1 MIKSKKK
8 GSNFLQTISN
18 KIANMESAYEIDE
31 EDQIPKNQ
39 NTTNLNTSNPELIQ
53 ENDNNNYNNNILK
66 ESIISPN
73 DINTNNLKESTVSQ
87 NEIQSPSP
95 QSLSSINSVYC
106 KYHNKT
112 YLKLDQNTFEIV
124 CEKCLQEGNKSQL
137 DIDTNISSE
146 NLENI
151 YDSEFNC
158 YKHNEIKGSFY
169 CDECK
174 EFICK
179 MCFAEEHRKHKCHL
193 PEVIKKE
200 FIEQLDE
207 FLNSSSELTPV
218 FIENIIDIKR
228 IYENMKKQKD
238 DIEKIPQNV
247 IKIIFNSNE
256 TQVNLMKEKIS
267 KKMLGID
274 SEIKDNYTTFN
285 IIKDK
290 SKKYFELLEEI
301 LKNIN
306 NNDKKNFENNFQ
318 FCEYHKNEAALLNE
332 IEKYIKTSLNF
343 INIRLKNSNDKYEE
357 NKEDI
362 EKSLNM
368 ISKEISNYEK
378 SCISSIITGRQ
389 SRSIVLRRFIHFS
402 HNEIKYF
409 KTSII
414 GFASNNDI
422 FLTGI
427 SLCGLY
433 IKKSKKMKSFTLQT
447 PNEDKDSL
455 DINNSTNT
463 NQETKE
469 DIPKLDIQVT
479 VSTMTNHVEGE
490 KLFSQQ
496 CVLTGVK
503 KIEEPAVIIN
513 FEKGVNITKEK
524 LYLIKVENLSDNNY
538 IDILTG
544 RVPELKRK
552 NIQVIRCQNSGIQF
566 LFKQAEGI
574 TTDFDEFNQG
584 IIEGVLYSYTK

>member
-73 DINTNNLKESTVSQ
+73 DINTNILKESTVSQ

-106 KYHNKT
+106 KYHNKA
-112 YLKLDQNTFEIV
+112 YLKLDQNNFEIV
-124 CEKCLQEGNKSQL
+124 CEKCLEEGNKSQL

-218 FIENIIDIKR
+218 FNENIIDIKR

-285 IIKDK
+285 LIKDK
-290 SKKYFELLEEI
+290 SKKYF
-301 LKNIN
+301 
-306 NNDKKNFENNFQ
+306 DSMFYKKVYNLIYMFFR
-318 FCEYHKNEAALLNE
+318 K
-332 IEKYIKTSLNF
+332 
-343 INIRLKNSNDKYEE
+343 
-357 NKEDI
+357 
-362 EKSLNM
+362 
-368 ISKEISNYEK
+368 
-378 SCISSIITGRQ
+378 
-389 SRSIVLRRFIHFS
+389 V
-402 HNEIKYF
+402 
-409 KTSII
+409 
-414 GFASNNDI
+414 
-422 FLTGI
+422 
-427 SLCGLY
+427 
-433 IKKSKKMKSFTLQT
+433 
-447 PNEDKDSL
+447 
-455 DINNSTNT
+455 
-463 NQETKE
+463 
-469 DIPKLDIQVT
+469 
-479 VSTMTNHVEGE
+479 
-490 KLFSQQ
+490 
-496 CVLTGVK
+496 
-503 KIEEPAVIIN
+503 
-513 FEKGVNITKEK
+513 K
-524 LYLIKVENLSDNNY
+524 LYHN
-538 IDILTG
+538 
-544 RVPELKRK
+544 
-552 NIQVIRCQNSGIQF
+552 F
-566 LFKQAEGI
+566 
-574 TTDFDEFNQG
+574 
-584 IIEGVLYSYTK
+584 

>member
-1 MIKSKKK
+1 MSKSKKK
-8 GSNFLQTISN
+8 GNNFLQAISN
-18 KIANMESAYEIDE
+18 KIANMEAEYEIDE
-31 EDQIPKNQ
+31 ENQ
-39 NTTNLNTSNPELIQ
+39 NINNNDFIKLNSSNPELIQ
-53 ENDNNNYNNNILK
+53 ENNDNNNNILK
-66 ESIISPN
+66 ESIISQN
-73 DINTNNLKESTVSQ
+73 DIQ
-87 NEIQSPSP
+87 PPSP

-106 KYHNKT
+106 KYHNKAF
-112 YLKLDQNTFEIV
+112 LKLDQNSFEIV
-124 CEKCLQEGNKSQL
+124 CEKCIEEGNKSQL
-137 DIDTNISSE
+137 DIDTNISLDNFGST
-146 NLENI
+146 
-151 YDSEFNC
+151 YDPEFNC

-207 FLNSSSELTPV
+207 LLNLSSELTPV
-218 FIENIIDIKR
+218 FNENIIDIKN

-247 IKIIFNSNE
+247 IKIIFNNNE
-256 TQVNLMKEKIS
+256 TQVNLLKEKIN

-274 SEIKDNYTTFN
+274 GEVFDNNTTFN

-290 SKKYFELLEEI
+290 MKKYFELLEEI
-301 LKNIN
+301 LSYISN
-306 NNDKKNFENNFQ
+306 KNFEDNFQ
-318 FCEYHKNEAALLNE
+318 LCEFHKKESSLFKE
-332 IEKYIKTSLNF
+332 IEKFIKTSLNF
-343 INIRLKNSNDKYEE
+343 IKIRLKNTNDKFEE
-357 NKEDI
+357 NKDI
-362 EKSLNM
+362 IDNSMNM

-378 SCISSIITGRQ
+378 SCVSSITTGRQ

-409 KTSII
+409 KSSII
-414 GFASNNDI
+414 GFASNNNI

-433 IKKSKKMKSFTLQT
+433 TRKNKKMKLITLET
-447 PNEDKDSL
+447 PKDEKERDSL
-455 DINNSTNT
+455 NINNTNNSQET
-463 NQETKE
+463 NQ
-469 DIPKLDIQVT
+469 DISQLDIQVT
-479 VSTMTNHVEGE
+479 VSTMSNHVEGE
-490 KLFSQQ
+490 KLFSQK
-496 CVLTGVK
+496 CVLNGVR

-513 FEKGVNITKEK
+513 FEKGVNIIKEK

-538 IDILTG
+538 IDILIG
-544 RVPELKRK
+544 KVPELKKK

-584 IIEGVLYSYTK
+584 IIEGVLYSYSK

>member
-1 MIKSKKK
+1 MNKSKIK
-8 GSNFLQTISN
+8 GNNFLQTITDT
-18 KIANMESAYEIDE
+18 ITNMEAAYEIDE
-31 EDQIPKNQ
+31 ENQ
-39 NTTNLNTSNPELIQ
+39 NINDNNSIKLNSSNPEIIQ
-53 ENDNNNYNNNILK
+53 ENSGKNINNILK
-66 ESIISPN
+66 ESIIS
-73 DINTNNLKESTVSQ
+73 Q
-87 NEIQSPSP
+87 NEIQPPSP

-106 KYHNKT
+106 KYHNKA

-124 CEKCLQEGNKSQL
+124 CEKCLEEGNKSQL
-137 DIDTNISSE
+137 DIETNTSSE
-146 NLENI
+146 NFENTN
-151 YDSEFNC
+151 DTEFNC

-193 PEVIKKE
+193 PEMIKKE
-200 FIEQLDE
+200 FIELLDE
-207 FLNSSSELTPV
+207 SINFSSELTPV
-218 FIENIIDIKR
+218 FNENIIDIKK
-228 IYENMKKQKD
+228 IHENMKKQKD

-247 IKIIFNSNE
+247 IKIMFNSNE
-256 TQVNLMKEKIS
+256 TQVNLIKEKII

-274 SEIKDNYTTFN
+274 EEIQDDYTTFN

-301 LKNIN
+301 SN
-306 NNDKKNFENNFQ
+306 NMNNKDNKNFENNFQ
-318 FCEYHKNEAALLNE
+318 LCEYHKKQSILLNE
-332 IEKYIKTSLNF
+332 IDKYIKESLNF
-343 INIRLKNSNDKYEE
+343 IDIRLKNTNNIFEE
-357 NKEDI
+357 NKDI
-362 EKSLNM
+362 INNSMNM

-378 SCISSIITGRQ
+378 SCVSSITTGRQ

-409 KTSII
+409 KSSII

-433 IKKSKKMKSFTLQT
+433 TRKIKKFKSITLET
-447 PNEDKDSL
+447 PKEDKDKNSPNSSN
-455 DINNSTNT
+455 NNSN
-463 NQETKE
+463 NIKE
-469 DIPKLDIQVT
+469 IEDNIPKLDIQVT
-479 VSTMTNHVEGE
+479 IWTMSNHVEGE
-490 KLFSQQ
+490 KLFSQK

-503 KIEEPAVIIN
+503 KIEEPAVIIH
-513 FEKGVNITKEK
+513 FEKGVNIIKEK

-538 IDILTG
+538 IDILIG

-584 IIEGVLYSYTK
+584 IIEGVLYSYSK

>member
-1 MIKSKKK
+1 MNKSKIK
-8 GSNFLQTISN
+8 GNNFLQTITD
-18 KIANMESAYEIDE
+18 KITNMEAAYEIDE
-31 EDQIPKNQ
+31 ENQ
-39 NTTNLNTSNPELIQ
+39 NINDNNSIKLNSSNPEIIQ
-53 ENDNNNYNNNILK
+53 ENSGKNINNILK
-66 ESIISPN
+66 ESIIS
-73 DINTNNLKESTVSQ
+73 Q
-87 NEIQSPSP
+87 NEIQPPSP

-106 KYHNKT
+106 KYHNKA

-124 CEKCLQEGNKSQL
+124 CEKCLEEGNKSQL
-137 DIDTNISSE
+137 DIEINTSSE
-146 NLENI
+146 NFENPN
-151 YDSEFNC
+151 DTEFNC
-158 YKHNEIKGSFY
+158 YKHSEIKGSFY

-193 PEVIKKE
+193 PEMIKKE
-200 FIEQLDE
+200 FIELLDE
-207 FLNSSSELTPV
+207 SINFSSELTPV
-218 FIENIIDIKR
+218 FNENIIDIKK
-228 IYENMKKQKD
+228 IHENMKKQKD

-247 IKIIFNSNE
+247 IKIMFNSNE
-256 TQVNLMKEKIS
+256 TQVNLIKEKII

-274 SEIKDNYTTFN
+274 EEIQDDYTTFN

-301 LKNIN
+301 SN
-306 NNDKKNFENNFQ
+306 NMNNKDNKNFENNFQ
-318 FCEYHKNEAALLNE
+318 LCEYHKKQSILLNE
-332 IEKYIKTSLNF
+332 IDKYIKESLNF
-343 INIRLKNSNDKYEE
+343 IDIRLKNTNNIFEE
-357 NKEDI
+357 NKDI
-362 EKSLNM
+362 INNSMNM

-378 SCISSIITGRQ
+378 SCVSSITTGRQ

-409 KTSII
+409 KSSII

-433 IKKSKKMKSFTLQT
+433 TRKIKKFKSITLET
-447 PNEDKDSL
+447 PKEDKDKNSPNSSN
-455 DINNSTNT
+455 NNSN
-463 NQETKE
+463 NIKE
-469 DIPKLDIQVT
+469 IEDNIPKLDIQVT
-479 VSTMTNHVEGE
+479 IWTMSNHVEGE
-490 KLFSQQ
+490 KLFSQK

-503 KIEEPAVIIN
+503 KIEEPAVIIH
-513 FEKGVNITKEK
+513 FEKGVNIIKEK

-538 IDILTG
+538 IDILIG

-584 IIEGVLYSYTK
+584 IIEGVLYSYSK

>member
-1 MIKSKKK
+1 
-8 GSNFLQTISN
+8 
-18 KIANMESAYEIDE
+18 
-31 EDQIPKNQ
+31 
-39 NTTNLNTSNPELIQ
+39 
-53 ENDNNNYNNNILK
+53 
-66 ESIISPN
+66 
-73 DINTNNLKESTVSQ
+73 
-87 NEIQSPSP
+87 
-95 QSLSSINSVYC
+95 
-106 KYHNKT
+106 
-112 YLKLDQNTFEIV
+112 
-124 CEKCLQEGNKSQL
+124 
-137 DIDTNISSE
+137 
-146 NLENI
+146 
-151 YDSEFNC
+151 
-158 YKHNEIKGSFY
+158 
-169 CDECK
+169 
-174 EFICK
+174 
-179 MCFAEEHRKHKCHL
+179 
-193 PEVIKKE
+193 
-200 FIEQLDE
+200 
-207 FLNSSSELTPV
+207 
-218 FIENIIDIKR
+218 
-228 IYENMKKQKD
+228 MKKQKD

-290 SKKYFELLEEI
+290 SKKYFEILEEI

-357 NKEDI
+357 NKDDI

-433 IKKSKKMKSFTLQT
+433 IKKNKKMKSFTLQT

-455 DINNSTNT
+455 DINNTTNT

-479 VSTMTNHVEGE
+479 VSTMTNHVEGA

-538 IDILTG
+538 FWNHKPYI
-544 RVPELKRK
+544 
-552 NIQVIRCQNSGIQF
+552 
-566 LFKQAEGI
+566 
-574 TTDFDEFNQG
+574 
-584 IIEGVLYSYTK
+584 

>member
-1 MIKSKKK
+1 MNKSKIK
-8 GSNFLQTISN
+8 GNNFLQTITD
-18 KIANMESAYEIDE
+18 KITNMEAAYEIDE
-31 EDQIPKNQ
+31 ENQ
-39 NTTNLNTSNPELIQ
+39 NINDNNSIKLNSSNPEIIQ
-53 ENDNNNYNNNILK
+53 ENSGKNINNILK
-66 ESIISPN
+66 ESIIS
-73 DINTNNLKESTVSQ
+73 Q
-87 NEIQSPSP
+87 NEIQPPSP

-106 KYHNKT
+106 KYHNKA

-124 CEKCLQEGNKSQL
+124 CEKCLEEGNKSQL
-137 DIDTNISSE
+137 DIETNTSSE
-146 NLENI
+146 NFENTN
-151 YDSEFNC
+151 DTEFNC

-193 PEVIKKE
+193 PEMIKKE
-200 FIEQLDE
+200 FIELLDE
-207 FLNSSSELTPV
+207 SINFSSELTPV
-218 FIENIIDIKR
+218 FNENIIDIKK
-228 IYENMKKQKD
+228 IHENMKKQKD

-247 IKIIFNSNE
+247 IKIMFNSNE
-256 TQVNLMKEKIS
+256 TQVNLIKEKII

-274 SEIKDNYTTFN
+274 EEIQDDYTTFN

-301 LKNIN
+301 SN
-306 NNDKKNFENNFQ
+306 NMNNKDNKNFENNFQ
-318 FCEYHKNEAALLNE
+318 LCEYHKKQSNLLNE
-332 IEKYIKTSLNF
+332 IDKYIKESLNF
-343 INIRLKNSNDKYEE
+343 IDIRLKNTNNIFEE
-357 NKEDI
+357 NKDI
-362 EKSLNM
+362 INNSMNM

-378 SCISSIITGRQ
+378 SCVSSITTGRQ

-409 KTSII
+409 KSSII

-433 IKKSKKMKSFTLQT
+433 TRKIKKFKSITLET
-447 PNEDKDSL
+447 PKEDKDKNSPN
-455 DINNSTNT
+455 ITNNNSN
-463 NQETKE
+463 NIKE
-469 DIPKLDIQVT
+469 IEDNIPKLDIQVT
-479 VSTMTNHVEGE
+479 IWTMSNHVEGE
-490 KLFSQQ
+490 KLFSQK

-503 KIEEPAVIIN
+503 KIEEPAVIIH
-513 FEKGVNITKEK
+513 FEKGVNIIKEK

-538 IDILTG
+538 IDILIG

-584 IIEGVLYSYTK
+584 IIEGVLYSYSK

>member
-1 MIKSKKK
+1 MNKSKKK

-106 KYHNKT
+106 KYHNKA

-124 CEKCLQEGNKSQL
+124 CEKCLEEGNKSQL

-218 FIENIIDIKR
+218 FNENIIDIKR

-368 ISKEISNYEK
+368 ISKEISN
-378 SCISSIITGRQ
+378 
-389 SRSIVLRRFIHFS
+389 
-402 HNEIKYF
+402 
-409 KTSII
+409 
-414 GFASNNDI
+414 
-422 FLTGI
+422 
-427 SLCGLY
+427 
-433 IKKSKKMKSFTLQT
+433 
-447 PNEDKDSL
+447 
-455 DINNSTNT
+455 
-463 NQETKE
+463 
-469 DIPKLDIQVT
+469 
-479 VSTMTNHVEGE
+479 
-490 KLFSQQ
+490 
-496 CVLTGVK
+496 
-503 KIEEPAVIIN
+503 
-513 FEKGVNITKEK
+513 
-524 LYLIKVENLSDNNY
+524 
-538 IDILTG
+538 
-544 RVPELKRK
+544 
-552 NIQVIRCQNSGIQF
+552 
-566 LFKQAEGI
+566 
-574 TTDFDEFNQG
+574 
-584 IIEGVLYSYTK
+584 

>member
-1 MIKSKKK
+1 MIKSKEK

-106 KYHNKT
+106 KYHNKA
-112 YLKLDQNTFEIV
+112 YLKLDQNNFEIV
-124 CEKCLQEGNKSQL
+124 CEKCLEEGNKSQL

-218 FIENIIDIKR
+218 FNENIIDIKR

-357 NKEDI
+357 NKDDI

-368 ISKEISNYEK
+368 ISKEISN
-378 SCISSIITGRQ
+378 
-389 SRSIVLRRFIHFS
+389 
-402 HNEIKYF
+402 
-409 KTSII
+409 
-414 GFASNNDI
+414 
-422 FLTGI
+422 
-427 SLCGLY
+427 
-433 IKKSKKMKSFTLQT
+433 
-447 PNEDKDSL
+447 
-455 DINNSTNT
+455 
-463 NQETKE
+463 
-469 DIPKLDIQVT
+469 
-479 VSTMTNHVEGE
+479 
-490 KLFSQQ
+490 
-496 CVLTGVK
+496 
-503 KIEEPAVIIN
+503 
-513 FEKGVNITKEK
+513 
-524 LYLIKVENLSDNNY
+524 
-538 IDILTG
+538 
-544 RVPELKRK
+544 
-552 NIQVIRCQNSGIQF
+552 
-566 LFKQAEGI
+566 
-574 TTDFDEFNQG
+574 
-584 IIEGVLYSYTK
+584 